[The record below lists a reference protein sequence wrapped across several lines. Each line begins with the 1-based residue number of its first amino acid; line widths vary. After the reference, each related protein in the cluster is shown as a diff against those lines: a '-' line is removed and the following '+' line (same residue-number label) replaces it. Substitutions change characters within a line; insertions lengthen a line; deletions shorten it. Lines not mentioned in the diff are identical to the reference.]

1 MRRCTL
7 LQTRVK
13 LDDRIQFKAA
23 YALTD
28 LEDGDHGIAVGTVNY
43 LHLHLHLQGGWA
55 WDERGRR
62 DVCRRVPNSVLHG
75 AI

>member
-28 LEDGDHGIAVGTVNY
+28 LEDGDDGIAVVTVNY
-43 LHLHLHLQGGWA
+43 LHLHLHLQGG
-55 WDERGRR
+55 
-62 DVCRRVPNSVLHG
+62 
-75 AI
+75 